1 MDLDNKLKGMP
12 KVYYFNLDNRTDR
25 RKYMER
31 QLTKWD
37 IEHVRLS
44 GTKYLGSKID
54 EWNHLI
60 VDFDEYTLLPAIAA
74 NAISHLEFL
83 KNWYTETDE
92 PHLILMEDDYDLS
105 VISRWH
111 FDWNYLMERLP
122 YDWDCLH
129 MGYENP
135 EGLPIFGCM
144 VSFKC
149 ESIEKRDSFL
159 SKLKLFT
166 LAESLG
172 GVESLVSVPY
182 EMTHAAVPEDSK
194 ESMGLTKDLV
204 RLSIGIEHLDDL
216 YGDIISSLE

>member
-31 QLTKWD
+31 QFTKWD

-111 FDWNYLMERLP
+111 FDWNYLMEN
-122 YDWDCLH
+122 Y
-129 MGYENP
+129 Y
-135 EGLPIFGCM
+135 
-144 VSFKC
+144 
-149 ESIEKRDSFL
+149 
-159 SKLKLFT
+159 
-166 LAESLG
+166 
-172 GVESLVSVPY
+172 
-182 EMTHAAVPEDSK
+182 
-194 ESMGLTKDLV
+194 
-204 RLSIGIEHLDDL
+204 
-216 YGDIISSLE
+216 